1 MVERAQRTDAAGRD
15 EDMNERDDELK
26 AALRRAV
33 APMDHSELERDLWPQ
48 MERRLASGS
57 VHVAWLDWGLAA
69 AAILWLLLFPEILLP
84 LLYHL

>member
-1 MVERAQRTDAAGRD
+1 
-15 EDMNERDDELK
+15 MNERDDELK
-26 AALRRAV
+26 AALKRAM
-33 APMDHSELERDLWPQ
+33 PPLDQSNLERDLWPQ

-57 VHVAWLDWGLAA
+57 VRVAWLDWGLAA